1 MFCAS
6 LKVGITTSIFTGEIL
21 RYGPTP
27 HHNAPKCPS
36 VDAIHGNMETMADLP
51 EDASPPEASTKRRW
65 LRPEVRY
72 TLSAIIFLFVFEY
85 LLLPELASAR
95 RNVHVLGTVNVPLLI
110 LAIVVEVGALLAY
123 AELSRTV
130 FAPDSPSHWTM
141 LRINMSSLSVSH
153 VVPGGT
159 AAGGALG
166 YRLLS
171 DDGVPGSTAAF
182 GLATQGVGSAVVLNI
197 IFWLALLISIPLNGV
212 NRLYGYAALLGVLLL
227 AAFGGT
233 VILLTRGQRH
243 ADEWLRKIAARLPF
257 VTPDKVSAL
266 LQTIADRLIILFS
279 NRTLLAKALAWAA
292 LNWLL
297 DASCLWIILFAFGRT
312 ISPIDLLVAYGLA
325 NILAAIPLT
334 PGGLGVVEFTLSG
347 ALVGFGVPASL
358 AYLSVIA
365 WRLLNFWLPI
375 PLGGAAYFSLRLS
388 SRRRQIGRTEGV

>member
-1 MFCAS
+1 
-6 LKVGITTSIFTGEIL
+6 
-21 RYGPTP
+21 
-27 HHNAPKCPS
+27 
-36 VDAIHGNMETMADLP
+36 MADLP

-334 PGGLGVVEFTLSG
+334 PGGLGVVGFTLSG